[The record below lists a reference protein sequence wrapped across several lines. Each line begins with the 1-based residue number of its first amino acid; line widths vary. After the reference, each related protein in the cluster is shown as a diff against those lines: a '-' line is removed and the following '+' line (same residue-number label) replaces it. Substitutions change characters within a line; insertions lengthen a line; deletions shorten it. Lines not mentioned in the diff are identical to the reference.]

1 VSPPPI
7 SGTLVSRLFD
17 RAGGA
22 TWDLTHEQFQASLET
37 SLAHAFADRAPSTAD
52 VDHYLHS
59 LHLEDLA
66 IAAAC
71 AAGSGRAWDHFVLQY
86 RPVLY
91 RAADAIDPTGAAREL
106 ADALYAEL
114 YGLDVRAGVRQSLFR
129 YFHGR
134 SSLATW
140 LRAVLAQRFVD
151 AKRST
156 RRLEPLPEAELEET
170 RESAAFAVGT
180 DPDAPRLAG
189 LLRAA
194 LKAALSELPARD
206 RLRMACY
213 YAREMTLA
221 TIGRELGEHE
231 ATVSRHLAQ
240 TRREI
245 RAGVERRLRDDHG
258 LNAEAI
264 ELCWRSVLAD
274 TGDLDVGAMMDLS
287 RKDRSPDRSEGKE
300 GV

>member
-1 VSPPPI
+1 MGPHARAIPGVARNEPRPC
-7 SGTLVSRLFD
+7 VRRSR
-17 RAGGA
+17 AVHGGRR
-22 TWDLTHEQFQASLET
+22 SLPA
-37 SLAHAFADRAPSTAD
+37 LAAPRRSRNR
-52 VDHYLHS
+52 VGLRGRF
-59 LHLEDLA
+59 
-66 IAAAC
+66 
-71 AAGSGRAWDHFVLQY
+71 GSR
-86 RPVLY
+86 
-91 RAADAIDPTGAAREL
+91 
-106 ADALYAEL
+106 EL

-156 RRLEPLPEAELEET
+156 RRLEPLPDAELEET

-180 DPDAPRLAG
+180 DPDAPRLVG
-189 LLRAA
+189 LLREA

-213 YAREMTLA
+213 HAREMTLA

-231 ATVSRHLAQ
+231 ATVSRHLAR

-264 ELCWRSVLAD
+264 ELCWRAVLAD

-287 RKDRSPDRSEGKE
+287 RKDPSPDRSERKE